1 MRRVHDFFQAVRDLN
16 APAPGPGPEL
26 TEEEADR
33 DLFMRSMRVF
43 SFLATRLFSYM
54 KFFDADLPPDDE
66 RNYYME
72 REWRIIGGVRFSL
85 GDVRRV
91 LAPGRST
98 QRGSVR
104 TCRST
109 TDRSAFWTHEPAA
122 HELSARRCDGGAD
135 PVAQADQ

>member
-1 MRRVHDFFQAVRDLN
+1 
-16 APAPGPGPEL
+16 
-26 TEEEADR
+26 
-33 DLFMRSMRVF
+33 MRSMRVF

-91 LAPGRST
+91 LLPEKYATRLREDVPEYHGQVS
-98 QRGSVR
+98 
-104 TCRST
+104 
-109 TDRSAFWTHEPAA
+109 F
-122 HELSARRCDGGAD
+122 LD
-135 PVAQADQ
+135 P